1 MGKEHFNH
9 NKENK
14 KFINEILSKQKT
26 IKKIIEELEKVNQ
39 KILRMTSKKS
49 SKLDPDLIKDFNN
62 NLKQIKKLE
71 NKLDNLIFQIVG
83 FENIENI
90 ENIEDIEDIFEK
102 VLKIQEE
109 FFYFLNEDKKRL
121 TLLENKLRTRIIQSI
136 YFSTFKIIVLVI
148 ILFILSGNSYIKL
161 SEFDL
166 DRLFK
171 ITVLI
176 FSFIYFY
183 TSLAVNEKIKKEK
196 TSKFDQNFNV
206 ELNAIKRKIK
216 YSQQEAIES

>member
-1 MGKEHFNH
+1 MEKEHFNH

-49 SKLDPDLIKDFNN
+49 SKSDPDLIKDFNN

-71 NKLDNLIFQIVG
+71 NKLENLIFQIVD
-83 FENIENI
+83 FENI

-121 TLLENKLRTRIIQSI
+121 TLLENKLRTRIIQSM